1 MGNEKFVA
9 EFMEFMWQQRNHPL
23 VPVLLVAP
31 GSQDLPKLAQT
42 LDLHYLNETA
52 VMPLSR
58 TQFLAKVRSALQKA
72 KAVDSPMTIINHLR
86 EPWLQLLKG
95 QAEVRKLVQPKE
107 LIAKLGHLK
116 QKAGVMA
123 TEVAV

>member
-1 MGNEKFVA
+1 MAAA
-9 EFMEFMWQQRNHPL
+9 ESSACARATYCSWLTGLTKTCSDIDP
-23 VPVLLVAP
+23 
-31 GSQDLPKLAQT
+31 
-42 LDLHYLNETA
+42 HYLNETA

-58 TQFLAKVRSALQKA
+58 TQFLAKVRSALHKA

-116 QKAGVMA
+116 TKSRRNGY
-123 TEVAV
+123 